1 MRLFRSASCPS
12 IWLAHELFS
21 LFGLLALDPGL
32 AGEPA
37 DRYVTR
43 RETSPEWPSIE
54 SVILEH
60 SV

>member
-1 MRLFRSASCPS
+1 MPLFRSATWPS
-12 IWLAHELFS
+12 IWQAQGSSSF
-21 LFGLLALDPGL
+21 FGLLALPAGL
-32 AGEPA
+32 VRALA

-43 RETSPEWPSIE
+43 RETSPGWPSIE